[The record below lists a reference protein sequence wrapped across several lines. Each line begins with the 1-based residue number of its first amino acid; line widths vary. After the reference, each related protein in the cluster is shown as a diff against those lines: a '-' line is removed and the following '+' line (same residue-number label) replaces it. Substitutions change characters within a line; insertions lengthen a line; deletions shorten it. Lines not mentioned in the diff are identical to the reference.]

1 MERKEK
7 LPDRFPDS
15 RYTVIKELGRGGTG
29 IVLLCYDTVEKR
41 EVAIKMLSDGDVP
54 EHALKRFQREALLI
68 SRLHHPNIVS
78 FYRFVQREKNSYIV
92 MEYIKG
98 IVLKEYLKASPS
110 PMDCLLKSSI
120 QICSA
125 LSHAHSKGI
134 VHRDIKPANILV
146 SPEGIVK
153 ITDFGVA
160 KDLLNNLPRI
170 TLKGSLIG
178 TVTYMSPEQILGHD
192 VTPLSDLYSL
202 GVTLYELS
210 TGSLPFKE
218 ENFTALLMQ
227 QSTLIPTNPCKL
239 NTEISEN
246 LKNIIMKL
254 LEKAPE
260 KRYSSAL
267 SVREAL
273 NTVII
278 EESDKISAVKTTK
291 TNKEETDI
299 IFKNLEGKK
308 LFHLAKT
315 FRINGEIS
323 KSLTCL
329 KKSMKFFRE
338 IKNFNS
344 VLQTLLEIED
354 LYRNRLNN
362 INKAMEILKQA
373 IEEAEKASDFAAMAF
388 LYGRLGE
395 DIYEHTSC
403 EEESKYYLEKSLSM
417 QRNPTSSSAK
427 ILYILGTV
435 HFNEGNLEESEKFFK
450 KLLTISE
457 EKGLKEGIVKA
468 HTGIG
473 KIHLLTDNLISASEH
488 FRSCLIDE
496 ILLKAESLAGLV
508 DTLIKMDMIES
519 GNIYVEE
526 LLMLSEEIQE
536 KVLRGIIFR
545 TLGKYYIKT
554 GKIEKGGEY
563 LYKSVKLLE
572 NTKRSYEIAES
583 LYELGNFYLEKFLKN
598 KSTVPE
604 VKEKAIKN
612 IEKAKVLFTCL
623 NNTGKVKELNNMIRK
638 VGMEG

>member
-1 MERKEK
+1 MSDR
-7 LPDRFPDS
+7 LPDR
-15 RYTVIKELGRGGTG
+15 RYEVIKELGRGGTG

>member
-1 MERKEK
+1 MTDKI
-7 LPDRFPDS
+7 PDS
-15 RYTVIKELGRGGTG
+15 RYEVIKELGRGGTG

-41 EVAIKMLSDGDVP
+41 EVAIKMLSDDDVS

-68 SRLHHPNIVS
+68 SRLHHPNIPS

-92 MEYIKG
+92 TEYVKG
-98 IVLKEYLKASPS
+98 ILLKEYLKASPV
-110 PMDCLLKSSI
+110 PMDGLLKSSI

-178 TVTYMSPEQILGHD
+178 TVTYMSPEQILGHE

-227 QSTLIPTNPCKL
+227 QTTATPTGPCKL
-239 NTEISEN
+239 NPDISEN
-246 LKNIIMKL
+246 LQNIIMKL

-260 KRYSSAL
+260 KRYPSAL

-278 EESDKISAVKTTK
+278 EERGKISAVKTTK

-299 IFKNLEGKK
+299 IFKNLEGKR

-315 FRINGEIS
+315 FRINGEIP
-323 KSLTCL
+323 KSLNCL
-329 KKSMKFFRE
+329 KKSMELFRE

-373 IEEAEKASDFAAMAF
+373 IEEAEHAGDCAAMAF
-388 LYGRLGE
+388 LYGRLG
-395 DIYEHTSC
+395 
-403 EEESKYYLEKSLSM
+403 
-417 QRNPTSSSAK
+417 
-427 ILYILGTV
+427 
-435 HFNEGNLEESEKFFK
+435 
-450 KLLTISE
+450 
-457 EKGLKEGIVKA
+457 
-468 HTGIG
+468 
-473 KIHLLTDNLISASEH
+473 
-488 FRSCLIDE
+488 
-496 ILLKAESLAGLV
+496 
-508 DTLIKMDMIES
+508 
-519 GNIYVEE
+519 
-526 LLMLSEEIQE
+526 
-536 KVLRGIIFR
+536 
-545 TLGKYYIKT
+545 
-554 GKIEKGGEY
+554 
-563 LYKSVKLLE
+563 
-572 NTKRSYEIAES
+572 
-583 LYELGNFYLEKFLKN
+583 
-598 KSTVPE
+598 
-604 VKEKAIKN
+604 
-612 IEKAKVLFTCL
+612 
-623 NNTGKVKELNNMIRK
+623 
-638 VGMEG
+638 